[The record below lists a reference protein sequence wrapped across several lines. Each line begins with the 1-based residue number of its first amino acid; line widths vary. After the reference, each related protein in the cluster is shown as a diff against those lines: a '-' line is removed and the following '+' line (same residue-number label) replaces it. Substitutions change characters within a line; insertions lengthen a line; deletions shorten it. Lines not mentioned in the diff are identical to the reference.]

1 MANYQNNMR
10 YGRMR
15 TMYSQPWQNYNS
27 MMTGNENCD
36 CTFAAEKESQ
46 CCEKSSEDRGNKER
60 RSEDRRDTVCSCQKA
75 YESACESTCE
85 DSLSEMPLAMAYVPW
100 QKWCN
105 IYEICKGF
113 QRGTIF
119 AELDKPF
126 LGRGGCNR

>member
-15 TMYSQPWQNYNS
+15 TTQSQPWQNYNCMNTENTNCNCAYS
-27 MMTGNENCD
+27 VERESQRCENCGVNRNN
-36 CTFAAEKESQ
+36 E
-46 CCEKSSEDRGNKER
+46 ER
-60 RSEDRRDTVCSCQKA
+60 STNQGRDTCSCQN
-75 YESACESTCE
+75 ESGSTRSAASK
-85 DSLSEMPLAMAYVPW
+85 DSLAQMPLAMAYVPW
-100 QKWCN
+100 QKWKD
-105 IYEICKGF
+105 IYETCKGF